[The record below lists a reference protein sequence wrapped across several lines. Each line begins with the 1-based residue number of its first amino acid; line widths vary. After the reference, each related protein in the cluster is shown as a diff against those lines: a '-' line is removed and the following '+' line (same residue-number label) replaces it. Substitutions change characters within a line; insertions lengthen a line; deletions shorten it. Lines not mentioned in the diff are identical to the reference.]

1 MKTAGILGSV
11 INLTN
16 RRAGEIDMRPT
27 LKDVAK
33 KAGVNFTLVSKYI
46 NGNPQAR
53 MTPETRDRIDSAIRE
68 LNYRPSASARALRIG
83 RSRTVGMISGDL
95 TNAYCAHF
103 ADLTLRV
110 LKERDYQLLLALDGS
125 GEKGEALQSLLARE
139 VDGIIL
145 PQGDESKLPCPAV
158 AADCHS
164 KFFSTINP
172 DIAQPL
178 QQALSGIS
186 GRVSGIFFPHSLWQE
201 EFERAARCS
210 GVTNDSVCL
219 SLKRELRLG
228 ELRKLC
234 ATRPDYFIT
243 SGWETLTMLL
253 ELLDAEFPDYTPHIL
268 LHANCTGPFLNDRR
282 MAGVIYSSTTQL
294 VREMC
299 DVLIDR
305 IENPG
310 APLEERR
317 LPSHYIPA
325 GTPEYAQLVSRKFRL
340 T

>member
-1 MKTAGILGSV
+1 
-11 INLTN
+11 
-16 RRAGEIDMRPT
+16 MRPT
-27 LKDVAK
+27 LKDVAE

-53 MTPETRDRIDSAIRE
+53 MTPETRERIDSAIRE

-83 RSRTVGMISGDL
+83 RNRTVGMVSGDL

-110 LKERDYQLLLALDGS
+110 LKEREYQLLLALDSS
-125 GEKGEALQSLLARE
+125 GGEGEALQSLLARE
-139 VDGIIL
+139 ADGIIF
-145 PQGDESKLPCPAV
+145 PRGDGRDLPCPAV
-158 AADCHS
+158 AADCRS
-164 KFFSTINP
+164 KFVSTVNP

-178 QQALSGIS
+178 RQALAGIS

-201 EFERAARCS
+201 EFERAARCC
-210 GVTNDSVCL
+210 GVANDSVCL
-219 SLKRELRLG
+219 SLERALRLR

-234 ATRPDYFIT
+234 AARPDYLIT

-253 ELLDAEFPDYTPHIL
+253 ELLDAEFPEYAPRIL

-282 MAGVIYSSTTQL
+282 MAGVVYSSTAQL

-299 DVLIDR
+299 GMLIDR
-305 IENPG
+305 IEHPG
-310 APLEERR
+310 TPPEERR
-317 LPSHYIPA
+317 LPTRYIPA
-325 GTPEYAQLVSRKFRL
+325 GTPEYETLVSRKFQL

>member
-1 MKTAGILGSV
+1 
-11 INLTN
+11 
-16 RRAGEIDMRPT
+16 MRPT
-27 LKDVAK
+27 LKDVAE

-53 MTPETRDRIDSAIRE
+53 MTPETRERIDSAIRE

-83 RSRTVGMISGDL
+83 RSRTVGMVSGDL

-110 LKERDYQLLLALDGS
+110 LKERDYQLLLALDSS
-125 GEKGEALQSLLARE
+125 GGKGEALQSLLARE
-139 VDGIIL
+139 VDGLIFSR
-145 PQGDESKLPCPAV
+145 GDGRKLPFPAV

-164 KFFSTINP
+164 EFFSTVNP

-178 QQALSGIS
+178 RQALTGIS
-186 GRVSGIFFPHSLWQE
+186 GRVSGVFFPHSIWRE
-201 EFERAARCS
+201 EFKQAATCC
-210 GVTNDSVCL
+210 GVSSESVCL
-219 SLKRELRLG
+219 SWERTLRLR

-234 ATRPDYFIT
+234 ASRPDYLIS

-253 ELLDAEFPDYTPHIL
+253 ELLDAEFPEYAPRIL

-282 MAGVIYSSTTQL
+282 MAGVIYSSTAQL

-299 DVLIDR
+299 GMLIDR
-305 IENPG
+305 IEHPG
-310 APLEERR
+310 TPPAERR
-317 LPSHYIPA
+317 LPARYIPA
-325 GTPEYAQLVSRKFRL
+325 GTPEYEKLASRKFQL